1 MTALRE
7 RRTKLTFETASE
19 LRDGRRYR
27 PIVIEAEPE
36 FAVVRLKGTRQRLT
50 VTWEAIAHLA
60 YKMEAAKVR
69 SEKQRQKG
77 AK

>member
-7 RRTKLTFETASE
+7 RRSRLVFETASE

-36 FAVVRLKGTRQRLT
+36 YAVVRLKGTRQRLA
-50 VTWEAIAHLA
+50 VTWEAVAHLA
-60 YKMEAAKVR
+60 YKIEAARVR
-69 SEKQRQKG
+69 AEKLKARGK
-77 AK
+77 